1 MNLSS
6 SPTCFNSSSS
16 SYIQTMA
23 ASSKNSHQLFSS
35 HPRERGHNINDNAET
50 FLSNIEASSDVFN
63 LRKGKQ
69 RVSTNA
75 AIFYSFPQVLTK
87 ILLAHSHSLFSSLFL
102 SFLSLFYLS
111 FSLSLFP
118 LLFFEQSWSV
128 RLWIRSQIFLLF
140 ISKIFS
146 FILPKRQTISPIQL
160 RYQHRIPTHQ

>member
-35 HPRERGHNINDNAET
+35 HPRERGHNINDNAEK

-75 AIFYSFPQVLTK
+75 AIFYSFPQVLSE

-128 RLWIRSQIFLLF
+128 RLWIRSQIGLLVDG
-140 ISKIFS
+140 
-146 FILPKRQTISPIQL
+146 QTVE
-160 RYQHRIPTHQ
+160 